1 MGAPEDSY
9 SITREA
15 PRLIRD
21 LVGKYCVATGN
32 WIRFWG

>member
-21 LVGKYCVATGN
+21 LVGTYRVATRN
-32 WIRFWG
+32 WIRSWG